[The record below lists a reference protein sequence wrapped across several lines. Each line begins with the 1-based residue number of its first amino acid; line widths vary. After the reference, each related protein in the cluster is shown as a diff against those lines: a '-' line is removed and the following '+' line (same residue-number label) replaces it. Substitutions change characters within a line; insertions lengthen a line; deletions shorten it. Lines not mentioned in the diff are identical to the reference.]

1 MTCHAGAGSRKAGHV
16 LVTAGSRAGVSAQV
30 YHTARMQRVFAT
42 RFSGDG
48 AYVFSGSD
56 DMNVRVWKV
65 RARRVSPALRIPLE
79 WGACVV
85 CTLLWRSEPAGLVCQ
100 LAALRMLRSSSLFLV
115 GVLPYQGMPV
125 SLRMAACVYPGL
137 QQKVSPDVARALA
150 AQAQASAQQGTLLP
164 RERHKAA
171 YQAALVQRF
180 RHLPEV
186 KRIERHRHLP
196 AALYKVRAG
205 GSGRRSI
212 GRVGARMHD
221 RRGGKPPGLLVCA
234 VERQCHQPAVLCI
247 ARVVEG
253 KRE

>member
-1 MTCHAGAGSRKAGHV
+1 LLACCLTKACLSHSAWQHAYTLACNKR
-16 LVTAGSRAGVSAQV
+16 
-30 YHTARMQRVFAT
+30 
-42 RFSGDG
+42 
-48 AYVFSGSD
+48 
-56 DMNVRVWKV
+56 
-65 RARRVSPALRIPLE
+65 SP
-79 WGACVV
+79 
-85 CTLLWRSEPAGLVCQ
+85 
-100 LAALRMLRSSSLFLV
+100 
-115 GVLPYQGMPV
+115 
-125 SLRMAACVYPGL
+125 
-137 QQKVSPDVARALA
+137 PDVARALA

>member
-65 RARRVSPALRIPLE
+65 RARRVSPAIRIPLE

-137 QQKVSPDVARALA
+137 QQKVSARRGACAGGAGAGERTAGHAAAARA
-150 AQAQASAQQGTLLP
+150 AQGGVPGGA
-164 RERHKAA
+164 R
-171 YQAALVQRF
+171 AAL
-180 RHLPEV
+180 
-186 KRIERHRHLP
+186 P
-196 AALYKVRAG
+196 APAG
-205 GSGRRSI
+205 GEAHRAPPPPARRALQ
-212 GRVGARMHD
+212 GAR
-221 RRGGKPPGLLVCA
+221 RRVWAPKH
-234 VERQCHQPAVLCI
+234 RQGRSQDA
-247 ARVVEG
+247 
-253 KRE
+253 

>member
-1 MTCHAGAGSRKAGHV
+1 MAVMHISW
-16 LVTAGSRAGVSAQV
+16 L
-30 YHTARMQRVFAT
+30 AT
-42 RFSGDG
+42 R
-48 AYVFSGSD
+48 
-56 DMNVRVWKV
+56 
-65 RARRVSPALRIPLE
+65 
-79 WGACVV
+79 
-85 CTLLWRSEPAGLVCQ
+85 GL
-100 LAALRMLRSSSLFLV
+100 
-115 GVLPYQGMPV
+115 P
-125 SLRMAACVYPGL
+125 
-137 QQKVSPDVARALA
+137 PDVARALA